1 MPSIL
6 LPVYQIADF
15 LHGESGPVPFS
26 VQLLEHMGPSWL
38 RTPHKHGFYEILWV
52 TQGHSLQVIDYEE
65 YQVSPGSLFIISPGQ
80 VHLIEPNAHL
90 TGYCVRFTEE
100 FFLLDQPSTPILA
113 ELSYLDNPAVTPTLP
128 LPLDQATKLRTL
140 VELLLSEFH
149 QPAPVE
155 PVLRALLLVL
165 LTEIQRLYAGR
176 QLTAAGAHAQ
186 GVFKAF
192 RQLVEAHFT
201 EHLSVAD
208 YAGRL
213 HLTPRHLNRLVHTV
227 AACTA
232 SDIIHRRTVLE
243 ARRLLTFSA
252 LTVGQIA
259 EQLGFADSSY
269 FTRYFRREVGQV
281 PLEYRQQMS
290 EKYRI

>member
-1 MPSIL
+1 MPNAL

-15 LHGESGPVPFS
+15 LNGESGPVPFS
-26 VQLLEHMGPSWL
+26 VQLLENMEPSWL
-38 RTPHKHGFYEILWV
+38 RTPHKHGFYEILWI
-52 TQGHSLQVIDYEE
+52 TQGHSQQVIDYEE
-65 YQVSPGSLFIISPGQ
+65 YQVAPGSLFIISPGQ
-80 VHLIEPNAHL
+80 VHLIAHSAHL
-90 TGYCVRFTEE
+90 MGFCVRFTEE
-100 FFLLDQPSTPILA
+100 FFLLDQLSAPILA

-128 LPLDQATKLRTL
+128 LPADRATKLRTL
-140 VELLLSEFH
+140 LELLLSEFH
-149 QPAPVE
+149 RAEPAE
-155 PVLRALLLVL
+155 QVLRALLLVL
-165 LTEIQRLYAGR
+165 LTEIQRLYEGR
-176 QLTAAGAHAQ
+176 QPAASGAHAQ
-186 GVFKAF
+186 GLFKAF
-192 RQLVEAHFT
+192 RRQVEAHFT

-208 YAGRL
+208 YAGKL
-213 HLTPRHLNRLVHTV
+213 HLTPRHLNRLVHAV
-227 AACTA
+227 ATCTA
-232 SDIIHRRTVLE
+232 SDIIRRRTVLE

>member
-1 MPSIL
+1 MSTAL

-15 LHGESGPVPFS
+15 LADDLGPAPFS
-26 VQLLEHMGPSWL
+26 VQLLESMGSSWL
-38 RTPHKHGFYEILWV
+38 RTPHKHNFYEILWI
-52 TQGHSLQVIDYEE
+52 TQGQSQQVIDYKE
-65 YQVSPGSLFIISPGQ
+65 YQVEPNSLFIISPGQ
-80 VHLIEPNAHL
+80 VHLIEPNAQL
-90 TGYCVRFTEE
+90 TGFCVRFTEE
-100 FFLLDQPSTPILA
+100 FFLLDQPSVPLLA
-113 ELSYLDNPAVTPTLP
+113 QLSYLDNPAVTPTLP
-128 LPLDQATKLRTL
+128 LSPDRATKLRTL
-140 VELLLSEFH
+140 LELLLNEFD
-149 QPAPVE
+149 QPVPTE

-165 LTEIQRLYAGR
+165 LTEIQRLYVGR
-176 QLTAAGAHAQ
+176 QLTTAGVHAQ

-192 RQLVEAHFT
+192 RQQVEMHFI

-213 HLTPRHLNRLVHTV
+213 HLTPRHLNRLVHSV

-232 SDIIHRRTVLE
+232 SDIIRRRTVLE
-243 ARRLLTFSA
+243 AQRLLTFSA

-269 FTRYFRREVGQV
+269 FTRYFRREIGQV
-281 PLEYRQQMS
+281 PLEYRQMMS

>member
-1 MPSIL
+1 MPNAL

-15 LHGESGPVPFS
+15 LSDAAGSVPFS
-26 VQLLEHMGPSWL
+26 VQLLEDMGPSWL
-38 RTPHKHGFYEILWV
+38 RTPHKHGFYEILWI

-65 YQVSPGSLFIISPGQ
+65 YQVAPGSLFIISPGQ
-80 VHLIEPNAHL
+80 VHLLEPSAQL
-90 TGYCVRFTEE
+90 TGFCVRFTED
-100 FFLLDQPSTPILA
+100 FFLLDQPRAPILA
-113 ELSYLDNPAVTPTLP
+113 ELSYLDNPVATPTLP
-128 LPLDQATKLRTL
+128 LPPDQATKLRTL
-140 VELLLSEFH
+140 LELLRSEFR
-149 QPAPVE
+149 QPAPAE

-176 QLTAAGAHAQ
+176 PLTAAGVHAQ

-192 RQLVEAHFT
+192 RQLVEAHFM

-227 AACTA
+227 AACPA
-232 SDIIHRRTVLE
+232 SDIIRRRTVLE

-252 LTVGQIA
+252 LTVWQIA

-269 FTRYFRREVGQV
+269 FTRYFRREIGQV
-281 PLEYRQQMS
+281 PLEYRQMMS

>member
-1 MPSIL
+1 MPSSL
-6 LPVYQIADF
+6 LPIYQIADF

-26 VQLLEHMGPSWL
+26 VQLLENMGPSWL
-38 RTPHKHGFYEILWV
+38 RTPHKHGFYEILWI
-52 TQGHSLQVIDYEE
+52 TQGQSLQVIDYEE
-65 YQVSPGSLFIISPGQ
+65 YQVLPGSLFIISPGQ
-80 VHLIEPNAHL
+80 VHLIEPSAHL
-90 TGYCVRFTEE
+90 AGFCVRFTEE
-100 FFLLDQPSTPILA
+100 FFLLDQPSAPVLA

-128 LPLDQATKLRTL
+128 LSPDRATKLRTL
-140 VELLLSEFH
+140 LELLLGEFH
-149 QPAPVE
+149 QPDPAE
-155 PVLRALLLVL
+155 QVLRALLLVL

-176 QLTAAGAHAQ
+176 QPTVAGAHAQ
-186 GVFKAF
+186 EQFKAF
-192 RQLVEAHFT
+192 RRLVETHFT
-201 EHLSVAD
+201 EQLAVAD

-232 SDIIHRRTVLE
+232 SDIIRRRTVLE
-243 ARRLLTFSA
+243 ARRLLTFSS
-252 LTVGQIA
+252 LTVWQIA

-269 FTRYFRREVGQV
+269 FTRYFRREAGQA